1 VRFVGLANYREILVT
16 ERFWKA
22 VYNTFFLMLGTPIG
36 IACAL
41 MLALAL
47 NRRTIGSKLFRV
59 IYYLPSVSSVVAI
72 SILWTWIYNYDYG
85 ILNTLLRM
93 VFGVDGPNWLY
104 DPTWIKPSLI
114 LMGVWRSFGATAI
127 FYLAA
132 LQNIPQVYYEAA
144 KIDGAGPWQSFWR
157 VTLPLITPIT
167 FYLLVM
173 GVIGNM
179 QSFAEIHV
187 MLSNGGT
194 EYSGATIVYF
204 LWQKA
209 FQNYEMGFACAVAW
223 ILGSIIFILTLLQFK
238 TMRHWVYD
246 GS

>member
-1 VRFVGLANYREILVT
+1 MKQPRSMV
-16 ERFWKA
+16 
-22 VYNTFFLMLGTPIG
+22 LG
-36 IACAL
+36 
-41 MLALAL
+41 
-47 NRRTIGSKLFRV
+47 RGSH
-59 IYYLPSVSSVVAI
+59 SGVS
-72 SILWTWIYNYDYG
+72 
-85 ILNTLLRM
+85 
-93 VFGVDGPNWLY
+93 P
-104 DPTWIKPSLI
+104 
-114 LMGVWRSFGATAI
+114 
-127 FYLAA
+127 
-132 LQNIPQVYYEAA
+132 
-144 KIDGAGPWQSFWR
+144 
-157 VTLPLITPIT
+157 LPLITPIT

-238 TMRHWVYD
+238 TMPPL
-246 GS
+246 GI